1 MLYNGFGYTLT
12 KYGRQNQT
20 DVTYS
25 ADSIEDLIKMIE
37 GFGFEQNTHVGHTD
51 EYILVFHKVLDFDN
65 TDIIVIDDLGEAK

>member
-25 ADSIEDLIKMIE
+25 ADSTKDLIEMIK
-37 GFGFEQNTHVGHTD
+37 GFGFEQNTHVSHTD
-51 EYILVFHKVLDFDN
+51 KDILVFHKVLNCDDM
-65 TDIIVIDDLGEAK
+65 DVIVIDDLGEAK

>member
-25 ADSIEDLIKMIE
+25 ADSIEDLIEMIT

-51 EYILVFHKVLDFDN
+51 EYILVFHKVVNIDD
-65 TDIIVIDDLGEAK
+65 TDVIVIDDFGEAK